1 MICKQY
7 RSRGRRIQ
15 SEYPCSNHHTDNH
28 GNITGNYTVMRDLGS
43 DAFRERNKASD
54 LADTFAELRRQRF
67 DLSPT
72 LVTHPQLAQDA
83 AVDQFGRLH
92 LVGFFGTRPQAVRFS
107 IFFQPVNGG
116 WMIDEVAVAIVP
128 TETVSIQ

>member
-1 MICKQY
+1 MNAVQGDALTEVPAEIFVPDFVVADPEA
-7 RSRGRRIQ
+7 Q
-15 SEYPCSNHHTDNH
+15 SGLVP
-28 GNITGNYTVMRDLGS
+28 
-43 DAFRERNKASD
+43 DAYKAKV
-54 LADTFAELRRQRF
+54 AELSVRF

-83 AVDQFGRLH
+83 AVDPFGRLH